1 MNKKVMALAV
11 AGAFVMPAAAF
22 AQASNVQI
30 YGTMYMEYAYAHQGA
45 KVPAALG
52 GPSSGELVNI
62 DVLQSPGSEI
72 GIRGEEAL
80 GGGNSAWFQCAS
92 TADIR
97 GQGIVTATN
106 AGGFAGAQGFC
117 GRNSAIGLKG
127 SWGNVFAGNWD
138 SASKA
143 VGAARITS
151 DTGIW
156 GVGPLLYGS
165 SASMND
171 GATPSGFSRRQNNSI
186 HYQAPVFNG
195 LQLSGTVSAPSSA
208 VGNTTN
214 ASGGKPRLLS
224 MGAAYTNGP
233 LGLYAGYERH
243 TNFNPASVASLGQT
257 GGTIAAQVPNGAQS
271 GTDSGFSLGGTYQL
285 GPVKVGLIYAQ
296 QNLNTGV
303 QGAVPVGTDAT
314 VSAFNLAGQWAV
326 VGPHMLRGGYTKAN
340 STKGNFCVAGQLGAA
355 GTTCNIGNRVYNGGA
370 GGTGASAWQM
380 QYVYAASKRT
390 EMTAGYIRLQN
401 DSSARYGLGGLTA
414 PQVGSSQ
421 DAFAV
426 SIRNTF

>member
-30 YGTMYMEYAYAHQGA
+30 YGTLYMEYSYSHQGA
-45 KVPAALG
+45 KAPAALG
-52 GPSSGELVNI
+52 GASSGDLVNI
-62 DVLQSPGSEI
+62 DLLQAPGSEI

-92 TADIR
+92 TADLR

-106 AGGFAGAQGFC
+106 SGGFAGTQGFC

-138 SASKA
+138 SASKVVA
-143 VGAARITS
+143 AARITS

-165 SASMND
+165 SATMND
-171 GATPSGFSRRQNNSI
+171 SNVPSGFSRRQNNSM
-186 HYQAPVFNG
+186 HYQSPNFNG

-208 VGNTTN
+208 AANTTN
-214 ASGGKPRLLS
+214 TSAGKPRLMS
-224 MGAAYTNGP
+224 IGAAYSNGP

-243 TNFNPASVASLGQT
+243 TNFNPTSVASLGQN
-257 GGTIAAQVPNGAQS
+257 GSAIAATVPNANQS
-271 GTDSGFSLGGTYQL
+271 GTDSGFSIGATYQL
-285 GPVKVGLIYAQ
+285 GPVKAGLIYAQ
-296 QNLNTGV
+296 QDLDTGV

-314 VSAFNLAGQWAV
+314 VSAYNLAAEWAI
-326 VGPHMLRGGYTKAN
+326 VGPHVLRGGYTKVN
-340 STKGNFCVAGQLGAA
+340 NTKGNFCAAGQLGAA

-370 GGTGASAWQM
+370 GGTGATAWQM
-380 QYVYAASKRT
+380 QYVYNASKRT
-390 EMTAGYIRLQN
+390 ELTAGYIRLQN
-401 DSSARYGLGGLTA
+401 DANARYSLGGLTA
-414 PQVGSSQ
+414 PQVGQNQ
-421 DAFAV
+421 DSFAI
-426 SIRNTF
+426 SIKNTF